1 MVGNT
6 NMDPIVD
13 VELNVNGE
21 KIELNNFV
29 RSFILETVLGMVKSL
44 RGVDEVESLKLELS
58 KQTKKSQSFAL
69 SVA

>member
-29 RSFILETVLGMVKSL
+29 RSFILETNKEIPILIACL
-44 RGVDEVESLKLELS
+44 
-58 KQTKKSQSFAL
+58 
-69 SVA
+69 

>member
-6 NMDPIVD
+6 NLDPIVD
-13 VELNVNGE
+13 VELKVNGK

-58 KQTKKSQSFAL
+58 KQAKKSQS
-69 SVA
+69 

>member
-58 KQTKKSQSFAL
+58 KQTKKSQS
-69 SVA
+69 